1 MGFSVLFALVF
12 VGVWFWLFSVVTD
25 ATLSTIK
32 ASLTDTVNGAVAGVN
47 GDEFAALVREGQPNA
62 AGLSDDPRY
71 TEVMAWLNA
80 VHSLDPHASPYTYV
94 PGPDSTGQPVSQST
108 AQPSSQT
115 TPQPSSQATTS
126 LLYIVDYQGTDAP
139 YGPCRFQAT
148 LDA

>member
-1 MGFSVLFALVF
+1 MSDTTRAAAPSHSDGRVGQQRAAPFVSLTAKFVVGFTVLFALVF

-71 TEVMAWLNA
+71 MK
-80 VHSLDPHASPYTYV
+80 
-94 PGPDSTGQPVSQST
+94 
-108 AQPSSQT
+108 
-115 TPQPSSQATTS
+115 
-126 LLYIVDYQGTDAP
+126 
-139 YGPCRFQAT
+139 
-148 LDA
+148 